1 MLRKSEN
8 ESTKCVVVIPAEI
21 HQWICR
27 YITAYKKKWYVEDVN
42 RNNCRWQ
49 APAKLKDVGKP
60 YILVNVIALMG
71 LPVFRRLVESME
83 AENAAKAEVK
93 EEVII

>member
-27 YITAYKKKWYVEDVN
+27 YITAYKERWYVEDVN
-42 RNNCRWQ
+42 RNNCRWI
-49 APAKLKDVGKP
+49 APAKLEDVTKP
-60 YILVNVIALMG
+60 FILVNVIALMG

>member
-8 ESTKCVVVIPAEI
+8 ESTKCVVVIPADI

-42 RNNCRWQ
+42 RNNCRWIL
-49 APAKLKDVGKP
+49 PAKLEDVTKP
-60 YILVNVIALMG
+60 YILINLIAEVG
-71 LPVFRRLVESME
+71 LPRFKELVEE
-83 AENAAKAEVK
+83 LEAEVK
-93 EEVII
+93 KEVIV